1 MLPRVIL
8 HNSISLDGRIEGFM
22 PDIGLHYE
30 IVARQPAE
38 AYMAGS
44 DTLLASAQEAPPE
57 DESAFNPPP
66 LDPADTRPLLVVPDS
81 RGRVRCWHYMR
92 QQPYWRGI
100 IVLCS
105 QATPK
110 SYLEYLNQRRI
121 DYIVAGNDYVDM
133 RAALEELRAGYGVNT
148 ILLDSGGTLNGV
160 MLRAGLVNEISLL
173 VDPCLVGGAA
183 RPFFK
188 DPASSNGVIQLKLI
202 QAEPVK
208 DDVVWLRYEVV
219 NSGN

>member
-57 DESAFNPPP
+57 DESAFDPPP
-66 LDPADTRPLLVVPDS
+66 SDPTDTRPLLVVPDS
-81 RGRVRCWHYMR
+81 RGRVRCWHYLR

-100 IVLCS
+100 MVLCS
-105 QATPK
+105 PSTPK
-110 SYLEYLNQRRI
+110 SYLEYLDQRHI
-121 DYIVAGNDYVDM
+121 DYMVTGDDHVDM
-133 RAALEELRAGYGVNT
+133 RAALEELNTGYGVNT

-160 MLRAGLVNEISLL
+160 MLRAGLVNEMSLL
-173 VDPCLVGGAA
+173 LNPCLVGGAA
-183 RPFFK
+183 RSFFH
-188 DPASSNGVIQLKLI
+188 DPASSNGAIQLKLI
-202 QAEPVK
+202 QAEPIREN
-208 DDVVWLRYEVV
+208 VVWLRYEVV
-219 NSGN
+219 K